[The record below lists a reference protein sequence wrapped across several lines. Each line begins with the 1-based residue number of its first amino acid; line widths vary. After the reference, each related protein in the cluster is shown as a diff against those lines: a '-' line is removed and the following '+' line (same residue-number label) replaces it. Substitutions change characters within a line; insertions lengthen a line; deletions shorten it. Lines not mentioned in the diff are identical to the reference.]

1 MAFAAAVFSLVAAP
15 AEENGMNPLMPRDPF
30 AKRHYPDSK
39 YAGDSY
45 SMGPFLRKLR
55 RIRAGEGNLAAAA
68 KIAATLPAYSKRRL
82 EDQGPEVW
90 KRSVTFD
97 QWGFWIWHEA
107 QFDTGKDDPEWALLL
122 YRAIYDVA
130 KAERRFDWTMHVRSN
145 LVAAYATV
153 CQWANARM
161 VLNEAEEYYR
171 GIGFDLD
178 PSHLPEEGGWD
189 GAVPYVKT
197 RVFPM
202 MVPNGKATVAWQ
214 RRETKRDATKPVYLD
229 NILVGLMQELAN
241 EDVGMGRWDRAV
253 ERGIWLRRWS
263 NTVNKQ
269 NADKN
274 KEAKIDR
281 ENEDVYRSATQS
293 MASIMI
299 MLGFNDKAMALIEEG
314 LARKSP
320 ADGEPLSRSILT
332 LMKARGA
339 VESGKEDAA
348 LMAMMDEAIMREGKS
363 PQMALG
369 DMNYARMVK
378 AECLITLGRLDESEK
393 LLRSVTV
400 REQRKRRG
408 WLSAELLL
416 VDIMLRRREFKK
428 AEITL
433 RELMEA
439 LRVTG
444 VKIDELDLYRAYVKW
459 AFASGD
465 WEAALRAHRE
475 VMRLVEAFRMTPIL
489 PHEQAVL
496 SRIMAELGDR
506 KESDRLAALARDG
519 AKGRD
524 SRFVERIENELRGRL
539 GKDGAT
545 LPARV
550 LAQPNRV
557 VSVPLD
563 GLPARAVVSLIN
575 RGGREAKGM
584 LRVKGLPAKIS
595 WDQAA
600 GQGLVEVDEVPGNTV
615 ERVSEAIRIP
625 AGTMAIFSCS
635 GKLAGGVQ
643 RSMLLQWDG
652 EGSGAEACEWIIG
665 TADNESE
672 GAVIDAGEYAD
683 DPFFLI
689 PIYHHLQSKRKDPV
703 NLRVVTSQPCRVE
716 MYDEAGVL
724 QMVDSEGNGSLAERG
739 DWLGMDEDRNLAA
752 EVRPNPTNGEIRFL
766 LQLDSKE
773 GKGSDPLRIRV
784 EWLVDGKWYLAAEDQ
799 IVPGK

>member
-1 MAFAAAVFSLVAAP
+1 MAFAAAVFSLAAAP
-15 AEENGMNPLMPRDPF
+15 AEEDAVNPLMPRDPF
-30 AKRHYPDSK
+30 AKRPYPDSK
-39 YAGDSY
+39 YVGDSY
-45 SMGPFLRKLR
+45 AMGPFLRKLR
-55 RIRAGEGNLAAAA
+55 RIRAADGNLAAAA
-68 KIAATLPAYSKRRL
+68 KIAATLPAYSKREL
-82 EDQGPEVW
+82 ERQGPEVW
-90 KRSVTFD
+90 KRSLTFD

-145 LVAAYATV
+145 LVEACAKV

-161 VLNEAEEYYR
+161 VLNEAEEYYK

-178 PSHLPEEGGWD
+178 PTHLPEEGGWD
-189 GAVPYVKT
+189 GTVPYVKT

-241 EDVGMGRWDRAV
+241 EDVGMGQWDRAV

-263 NTVNKQ
+263 NAVNKQ

-281 ENEDVYRSATQS
+281 ENEDVYRSATHS

-299 MLGFNDKAMALIEEG
+299 RLGFNDKAMALIEEG

-320 ADGEPLSRSILT
+320 ADSEPMSRTLLT

-339 VESGKEDAA
+339 VEPGKEDAA
-348 LMAMMDEAIMREGKS
+348 LMAKMDEAILREGKS
-363 PQMALG
+363 PQMAVG

-378 AECLITLGRLDESEK
+378 AECLITLGRLDEAES
-393 LLRSVTV
+393 LLRSVTA

-408 WLSAELLL
+408 WISAELLL
-416 VDIMLRRREFKK
+416 VDIMLKRGEFKK

-433 RELMEA
+433 RQLMEA
-439 LRVTG
+439 LRITG

-489 PHEQAVL
+489 PLEQAVL

-506 KESDRLAALARDG
+506 EESDRLAALARDG

-524 SRFVERIENELRGRL
+524 SRFMERIENELRQRP

-550 LAQPNRV
+550 FAQPKRV

-575 RGGREAKGM
+575 CGGREAKGM

-595 WDQAA
+595 WDQVA
-600 GQGLVEVDEVPGNTV
+600 GQGVVEVEEVPGDTS

-625 AGTMAIFSCS
+625 AGMGAVFSCS
-635 GKLAGGVQ
+635 GKLAGGAQ
-643 RSMLLQWDG
+643 RSVFLQWDG

-665 TADNESE
+665 TADKESD
-672 GAVIDAGEYAD
+672 GAVIDAAEYAD

-689 PIYHHLQSKRKDPV
+689 PIHHHLQSKGKDPV
-703 NLRVVTSQPCRVE
+703 NLRVVTSKPCRVE

-724 QMVDSEGNGSLAERG
+724 QMVDSEGNGSLAESG
-739 DWLGMDEDRNLAA
+739 DWLGKDGDRNLAA
-752 EVRPNPTNGEIRFL
+752 ELLPNNKTGETRFL
-766 LQLDSKE
+766 LQLDPKDGIGTE
-773 GKGSDPLRIRV
+773 ALRIRI
-784 EWLVDGKWYLAAEDQ
+784 EWLVDGKWFVVAEDQ
-799 IVPGK
+799 VVSGK